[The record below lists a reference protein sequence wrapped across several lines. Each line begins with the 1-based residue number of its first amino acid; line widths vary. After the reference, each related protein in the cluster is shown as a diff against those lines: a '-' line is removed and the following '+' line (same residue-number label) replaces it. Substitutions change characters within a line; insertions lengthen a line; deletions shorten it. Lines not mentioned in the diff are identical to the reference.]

1 MGFLYSN
8 KSNQSSLY
16 SGKSSPSLKTVQPVL
31 DQVYAF
37 ESALKAMDLL
47 FMDKA
52 DEGIE
57 LIQHHLNKS
66 QSMPSQMILNLGNGV
81 IHFLEATLGFEPE
94 KIKKAQECLK
104 LAEDLSTKS
113 EYYNQQNK
121 IYTSDRYPPGLECK
135 VAYIESCL
143 LGALLMLF
151 NESYL
156 DTVKALYKLKKAYSA
171 LSNVNKIVQKKKGE
185 NVFLKKDRNIDIFNE
200 EDESIDVI
208 EGEDDQY
215 VYYTEYSESEESDEA
230 AEGAASIDTFYT
242 CFEDPIDHNREFLSE
257 GTFDES
263 TVLDDSNYNNLEPSD
278 LPANLFK
285 EIKNNANTPQNQAY
299 LKQLN
304 KVFQMRED
312 RLRGRHINESFYKIR
327 KNLGDP
333 QKKHHQKKT
342 FPYLNTSGNVNNTI
356 DEFIE
361 SSAGLCYGIIQ
372 LILSILPP
380 AVTSVLNAFGFNIDK
395 MEGLHLLW
403 DVVNERNIF
412 SGLSLGTLV
421 IYYHGPFKFIDNNF
435 NIPIDDKR
443 IESLI
448 HPGKKLDEMILKATY
463 VFPDSSLWILQESIV
478 LSSKGELKK
487 ALDVINQK
495 DIEETKMLQI
505 KAQLVFCRA
514 LLYCC
519 NFDYEKAAE
528 DFIYLL
534 EINEWSHAFYTY
546 FAGCCYLEAYRIC
559 IIIEQT
565 KGLDNVKDP
574 GSRLLKKFSI
584 DNNTIDPKK
593 QHYYKQKALE
603 CMEKAPTLLHTKKF
617 MSNNLPFDKFMLRK
631 LKQFKGIQSK
641 LGSKAQFLDSIP
653 SSPVLELTYLYDG
666 FNRMDSDQLNF
677 ASIYLV
683 EFENSATALNI
694 DNQKNLNIFLRST
707 IAKNMKDYQLA
718 NDLLK
723 KQLLPQIYDEKTQ
736 KFIKLKDDPW
746 MYPSVFYELALINWN
761 LNGMKGL
768 QSSIDFLKQSLH
780 YMSDYELSSRIG
792 MKSQAAL
799 NRCQNK

>member
-8 KSNQSSLY
+8 ISSQSSVH
-16 SGKSSPSLKTVQPVL
+16 SKRSTASLETVQPIL

-52 DEGIE
+52 DEGIK
-57 LIQHHLNKS
+57 LIQQNLKKP
-66 QSMPSQMILNLGNGV
+66 QSLPSKMILNLGNGV

-104 LAEDLSTKS
+104 IAEDLSTKS
-113 EYYNQQNK
+113 EHYNQQNK

-151 NESYL
+151 NESYV
-156 DTVKALYKLKKAYSA
+156 DTIKALYKLKKAYSA
-171 LSNVNKIVQKKKGE
+171 LSSVNKLVQKKKGE
-185 NVFLKKDRNIDIFNE
+185 NTYLTKHNEDMVFNTDDVEDDELLTSSDYSEYYE
-200 EDESIDVI
+200 EDESF
-208 EGEDDQY
+208 
-215 VYYTEYSESEESDEA
+215 SD
-230 AEGAASIDTFYT
+230 GGASIDTFYSCLDSPHLIQKKFT
-242 CFEDPIDHNREFLSE
+242 GWGNLEGSTLLS
-257 GTFDES
+257 
-263 TVLDDSNYNNLEPSD
+263 DSSYNDLEPSD
-278 LPANLFK
+278 IPLHLLK
-285 EIKNNANTPQNQAY
+285 QIKNAPNDKPNKTY
-299 LKQLN
+299 LKKLN
-304 KVFQMRED
+304 ELYQMRED
-312 RLRGRHINESFYKIR
+312 RLRGRHINDSFYKIR

-333 QKKHHQKKT
+333 QEKHHQKKF
-342 FPYLNTSGNVNNTI
+342 FPYLNTNGNVNNTI

-380 AVTSVLNAFGFNIDK
+380 AVTSVLNAFGFNINK
-395 MEGLHLLW
+395 MEGLQLLW

-435 NIPIDDKR
+435 NIPIKDKKV
-443 IESLI
+443 ESLI
-448 HPGKKLDEMILKATY
+448 HPGHKLDEMILKATY
-463 VFPDSSLWILQESIV
+463 VFPDSSLWILQEAIV

-495 DIEETKMLQI
+495 DIQDTKMLQI

-514 LLYCC
+514 LLYCF

-559 IIIEQT
+559 TILERSQDEPN
-565 KGLDNVKDP
+565 KQDP
-574 GSRLLKKFSI
+574 ERKLLKKFSS
-584 DNNTIDPKK
+584 DNSTIDLAKK
-593 QHYYKQKALE
+593 DYYKKKCLE
-603 CMEKAPTLLHTKKF
+603 CMERAPTLLHTKTF

-631 LKQFKGIQSK
+631 LKQFKSIQSK
-641 LGSKAQFLDSIP
+641 LGSKVDFINSIP

-666 FNRMDSDQLNF
+666 FNRMNSDQLRF
-677 ASIYLV
+677 ASVYLV
-683 EFENSATALNI
+683 SYENPAMDLNI
-694 DNQKNLNIFLRST
+694 KNQENLNIFLRST
-707 IAKNMKDYQLA
+707 IAKNMKNYELA
-718 NDLLK
+718 NSLLK
-723 KQLLPQIYDEKTQ
+723 RELLPQIYDEKKQ

-746 MYPSVFYELALINWN
+746 LYPSVFYELALINWN
-761 LNGMKGL
+761 LKGMDAL
-768 QSSIDFLKQSLH
+768 PRSIEYLKQSLH
-780 YMSDYELSSRIG
+780 YMNDYELSSRIG

>member
-1 MGFLYSN
+1 MGFLHPNIS
-8 KSNQSSLY
+8 SQSSQH
-16 SGKSSPSLKTVQPVL
+16 SKRSTASLETVQPIL

-57 LIQHHLNKS
+57 LIQQNLSKP
-66 QSMPSQMILNLGNGV
+66 QSLPSKMILNLGNGV

-104 LAEDLSTKS
+104 IAEDLSTKS
-113 EYYNQQNK
+113 EHYNQQNK
-121 IYTSDRYPPGLECK
+121 LFTSDRYPPGLECK

-156 DTVKALYKLKKAYSA
+156 DSIKALYKLKKAYSA
-171 LSNVNKIVQKKKGE
+171 LSSVNKLVQKKKIE
-185 NVFLKKDRNIDIFNE
+185 NSFLKKHQDDLIFNIDDVE
-200 EDESIDVI
+200 EEEYLTSSDYSDDESFCD
-208 EGEDDQY
+208 G
-215 VYYTEYSESEESDEA
+215 
-230 AEGAASIDTFYT
+230 GASIDTFYS
-242 CFEDPIDHNREFLSE
+242 CLDSPKFFQEKSSDRGNFE
-257 GTFDES
+257 GS
-263 TVLDDSNYNNLEPSD
+263 TLLNDSGYNDLEPSD
-278 LPANLFK
+278 IPLHLLK
-285 EIKNNANTPQNQAY
+285 QLKNAPNDPTSKAY
-299 LKQLN
+299 LKKLRELY
-304 KVFQMRED
+304 QMRED
-312 RLRGRHINESFYKIR
+312 RLRGRHINDSFYKIR

-333 QKKHHQKKT
+333 QEKHHQKKS
-342 FPYLNTSGNVNNTI
+342 FPYLNTNGNVNNTI

-380 AVTSVLNAFGFNIDK
+380 AVTSVLSAFGFNIDK

-435 NIPIDDKR
+435 NIPIKDKKV
-443 IESLI
+443 ESLI

-463 VFPDSSLWILQESIV
+463 VFPDSSLWILQEAIV

-495 DIEETKMLQI
+495 NIEDTKMLQI

-514 LLYCC
+514 LLYCF

-559 IIIEQT
+559 TIMEESQN
-565 KGLDNVKDP
+565 KQNKHDP
-574 GSRLLKKFSI
+574 EGKLLKTFST
-584 DNNTIDPKK
+584 DNNTIDLSKK
-593 QHYYKQKALE
+593 DYYKKKCLE
-603 CMEKAPTLLHTKKF
+603 CMEKAPTLLHTKTF

-631 LKQFKGIQSK
+631 LKQFKSIQSK
-641 LGSKAQFLDSIP
+641 LGSKVDFINSIP

-666 FNRMDSDQLNF
+666 FNRMNTEQLRF
-677 ASIYLV
+677 ASVYLV
-683 EFENSATALNI
+683 SYENPATRLNI
-694 DNQKNLNIFLRST
+694 RNQQNLNIFLKST
-707 IAKNMKDYQLA
+707 IAKNMKNYELA
-718 NDLLK
+718 DSLLK
-723 KQLLPQIYDEKTQ
+723 KELLPQIYDGKKQ

-746 MYPSVFYELALINWN
+746 LYPSVFYELALINWN
-761 LNGMKGL
+761 LKGMDAL
-768 QSSIDFLKQSLH
+768 PRSVDYLKQSLH
-780 YMSDYELSSRIG
+780 YMNDYELSSRIG

>member
-1 MGFLYSN
+1 M
-8 KSNQSSLY
+8 
-16 SGKSSPSLKTVQPVL
+16 

-57 LIQHHLNKS
+57 LIQQNLKKP
-66 QSMPSQMILNLGNGV
+66 QSLPSKMILNLGNGV

-104 LAEDLSTKS
+104 IAEDLSTKS
-113 EYYNQQNK
+113 EHYNQQNK
-121 IYTSDRYPPGLECK
+121 LYTSDRYPPGLECK

-156 DTVKALYKLKKAYSA
+156 DSIKALYKLKKAYSA
-171 LSNVNKIVQKKKGE
+171 LSSVNKLVQKKKTE
-185 NVFLKKDRNIDIFNE
+185 NAFLKTPKNNVIFNIDDSEQDDFLTSSDYTDDYKENE
-200 EDESIDVI
+200 LSADV
-208 EGEDDQY
+208 G
-215 VYYTEYSESEESDEA
+215 
-230 AEGAASIDTFYT
+230 ASIDTFYS
-242 CFEDPIDHNREFLSE
+242 CLDSPQLFHEESAERGNLE
-257 GTFDES
+257 GS
-263 TVLDDSNYNNLEPSD
+263 TLLNDSGYNDLEPSD
-278 LPANLFK
+278 IPLHLLK
-285 EIKNNANTPQNQAY
+285 QMKNYPSEPPNTKY
-299 LKQLN
+299 LKKLRELY
-304 KVFQMRED
+304 QMRED
-312 RLRGRHINESFYKIR
+312 RLRGRHINDNFYKIR

-333 QKKHHQKKT
+333 QEKHFQKKS
-342 FPYLNTSGNVNNTI
+342 FPYLNANGNVNNTI

-380 AVTSVLNAFGFNIDK
+380 AVTSVLNAFGFSINK
-395 MEGLHLLW
+395 MEGLQLLW

-435 NIPIDDKR
+435 NIPIKDKKV
-443 IESLI
+443 ESLI
-448 HPGKKLDEMILKATY
+448 YPGKKLDEMILKATY
-463 VFPDSSLWILQESIV
+463 VFPDSSLWILQEAIV

-495 DIEETKMLQI
+495 DIEDTKMLQI
-505 KAQLVFCRA
+505 KSQLVFCRA
-514 LLYCC
+514 LLYCF

-559 IIIEQT
+559 TIMRESQN
-565 KGLDNVKDP
+565 KVNKHDLEGK
-574 GSRLLKKFSI
+574 LLKKFST
-584 DNNTIDPKK
+584 DNNTIDLSKK
-593 QHYYKQKALE
+593 DFYMKKCLQ
-603 CMEKAPTLLHTKKF
+603 CMERAPTLLHTKTF

-631 LKQFKGIQSK
+631 LKQFKSIHSK
-641 LGSKAQFLDSIP
+641 LGSKVDFINSIP

-666 FNRMDSDQLNF
+666 FNRMDTEQLRFASVYLVNYENAATQLN
-677 ASIYLV
+677 IK
-683 EFENSATALNI
+683 
-694 DNQKNLNIFLRST
+694 NQQNLNTFLKST
-707 IAKNMKDYQLA
+707 IAKNMRNYKVAEY
-718 NDLLK
+718 LLK
-723 KQLLPQIYDEKTQ
+723 RELLPQIYDEKRQ

-746 MYPSVFYELALINWN
+746 LYPSVFYELALINWN
-761 LNGMKGL
+761 LNGMSAL
-768 QSSIDFLKQSLH
+768 PRSVHYLKQSLQ
-780 YMSDYELSSRIG
+780 YMNDYELSSRIG